1 MAQIEASTDKMA
13 VSETGTNSAS
23 GTTSSEEPFTK
34 IALGTDETNVESLH
48 SSPSSR
54 PVVFSMI
61 HSPGAPNAYSR
72 IPQLEVEDMLSD
84 TDSVYVALPSEGLR
98 VMVVVVLVEAVSE
111 ALDEKVPLVETD
123 VESEDDSDQLVEN
136 VELSESEAE

>member
-1 MAQIEASTDKMA
+1 
-13 VSETGTNSAS
+13 
-23 GTTSSEEPFTK
+23 
-34 IALGTDETNVESLH
+34 
-48 SSPSSR
+48 
-54 PVVFSMI
+54 
-61 HSPGAPNAYSR
+61 
-72 IPQLEVEDMLSD
+72 MLSD